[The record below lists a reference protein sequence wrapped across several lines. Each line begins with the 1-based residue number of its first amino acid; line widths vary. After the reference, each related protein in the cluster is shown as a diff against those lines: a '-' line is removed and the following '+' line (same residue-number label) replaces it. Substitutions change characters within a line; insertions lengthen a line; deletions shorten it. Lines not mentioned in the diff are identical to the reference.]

1 MEKKDFIIC
10 PNCGF
15 KNIKGTRKCSKCRKD
30 IDTLRK
36 SCPNCGKINYNNVKN
51 CVSCKFDF
59 TKKRRSIWFNLI
71 ISLLIVGI
79 LCLLVFFGKEGF
91 VSKFNVGLKVLA
103 GFSVFVLFVKTL
115 TYGDKHIIN
124 YSAEEEI
131 VEKHKKLINMKKW
144 CNIAIIIGG
153 ILVFAFL
160 VYYYIFR

>member
-15 KNIKGTRKCSKCRKD
+15 RNINGTRKCSKCRKD

-36 SCPNCGKINYNNVKN
+36 SCPKCGKINYNNVKY

-59 TKKRRSIWFNLI
+59 TKKRRSVLFNLI
-71 ISLLIVGI
+71 ISLLIVGV
-79 LCLLVFFGKEGF
+79 LFLLVFFGKEGF

-103 GFSVFVLFVKTL
+103 GFSVFVLFVKTF

-131 VEKHKKLINMKKW
+131 VEKQKKLISMKKW
-144 CNIAIIIGG
+144 CNIAIIVGG
-153 ILVFAFL
+153 ILAFAFL